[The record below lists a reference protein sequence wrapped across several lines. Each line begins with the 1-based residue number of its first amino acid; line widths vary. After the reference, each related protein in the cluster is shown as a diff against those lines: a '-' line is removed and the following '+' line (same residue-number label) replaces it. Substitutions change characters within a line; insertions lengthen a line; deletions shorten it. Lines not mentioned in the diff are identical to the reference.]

1 MPSIAEALQNYRPGA
16 PVRNRVGRGTYK
28 IFGVVR
34 NFRTGEPVV
43 GAEIEYWQ
51 AFRLPNGQC
60 TYSQA
65 PRWNYRG
72 KTYTNGAGYYE
83 IYTDCSCKED
93 KHIHLRVTA
102 QQYEPLILRH
112 TPAPNCPPQHRLDIV
127 LNPLPYF
134 TSDSGGGGGG
144 SAGYRPGR
152 GFVPPTP
159 RQVPEDTSPD
169 EAQYRK
175 DWLDYITGGGS
186 SGTASTVGT
195 GTGYEPGTTFE
206 TRSGGSAATVSF
218 SPSGGMSAGGAGTV
232 ATTPGS
238 YLVGGGSAASAPAGA
253 GSPVYALV
261 ARAQEAGQTSP
272 FKMYRPFGNPA
283 LTALA
288 QGVKAEIKNTP
299 PWAWAL
305 IGLPVLY
312 FVYRRKS

>member
-1 MPSIAEALQNYRPGA
+1 MPSVAEVMQNYRPGA
-16 PVRNRVGRGTYK
+16 PTRNRVGRGTYK

-34 NFRTGEPVV
+34 NFQTGQPVV

-60 TYSQA
+60 TYSQS

-93 KHIHLRVTA
+93 QHIHLRVTA

-112 TPAPNCPPQHRLDIV
+112 IPPRVCPPQYRLDIA

-169 EAQYRK
+169 ESQYRQ
-175 DWLDYITGGGS
+175 DWLDYKTGGS
-186 SGTASTVGT
+186 SGSASTDGSDRS
-195 GTGYEPGTTFE
+195 YEPGTTFE
-206 TRSGGSAATVSF
+206 TRSASGGGGRTVSYSPSGTASSSGSGSVATSPWTSVTGGSAAA
-218 SPSGGMSAGGAGTV
+218 AGGAR
-232 ATTPGS
+232 
-238 YLVGGGSAASAPAGA
+238 
-253 GSPVYALV
+253 SPVYALS
-261 ARAQEAGQTSP
+261 AQAQQAAASSP
-272 FKMYRPFGNPA
+272 FKAFRAFGNPMFSV
-283 LTALA
+283 LVE
-288 QGVKAEIKNTP
+288 GVKAEVKNTP

-305 IGLPVLY
+305 IGLPVVYFLY
-312 FVYRRKS
+312 KRK